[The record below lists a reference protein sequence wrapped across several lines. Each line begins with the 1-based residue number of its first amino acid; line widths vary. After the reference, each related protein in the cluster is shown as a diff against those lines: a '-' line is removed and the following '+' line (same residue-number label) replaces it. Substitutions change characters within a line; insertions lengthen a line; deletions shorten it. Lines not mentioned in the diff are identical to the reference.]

1 MLKLTVRPA
10 VLLFAAGILGL
21 AGCSSPQPGT
31 ALPSTGVPTSA
42 SGGKTTST
50 PAGPSSPAAAGTSS
64 IDPCS
69 LLSASDLTQYGTFSG
84 PDKKNLGGAR
94 VCAFQ
99 RTLASAS
106 DKELGVS
113 INVRDTQGIS
123 TVNDVG
129 GGKETGTVNGR
140 KAIKASAPS
149 QSACLLALAVGDNA
163 RVDVSITADSAQE
176 ACTVADKVADV
187 VEPKLPKG

>member
-10 VLLFAAGILGL
+10 VLLLAVGVFGL
-21 AGCSSPQPGT
+21 AGCSSSQPGT

-50 PAGPSSPAAAGTSS
+50 PAGPSSSAAGTSS

-94 VCAFQ
+94 VCAFL

-106 DKELGVS
+106 DKGLGVS

-129 GGKETGTVNGR
+129 GAKETGTVNGR
-140 KAIKASAPS
+140 KAIKVSLS
-149 QSACLLALAVGDNA
+149 QSACVLALAVGDNA

>member
-10 VLLFAAGILGL
+10 VLLLAVGIVGL
-21 AGCSSPQPGT
+21 AGCSSPQPGM

-50 PAGPSSPAAAGTSS
+50 PAGPSSGAAGTSS

-94 VCAFQ
+94 VCAFL

-106 DKELGVS
+106 DKGLGVS

-129 GGKETGTVNGR
+129 LGKEAGTVNGR
-140 KAIKASAPS
+140 KSIKVLLS
-149 QSACLLALAVGDNA
+149 QSACVLALAVGDNA

-176 ACTVADKVADV
+176 ASTVADKVADV